1 MTWPWQWRKKWAK
14 VRSRCRKLD
23 GDITQYKRLE
33 AKWEK
38 EKEQLTREN
47 GALKL
52 RLQDLEAE
60 VGWLRE
66 LQEAGAMAIV
76 VSKANMDEFVTALKK
91 LQDNSHKGG
100 E

>member
-1 MTWPWQWRKKWAK
+1 MIWPWQYRE
-14 VRSRCRKLD
+14 RLRKLRRENGKLE

-33 AKWEK
+33 AKWAK

-47 GALKL
+47 GALNL
-52 RLQDLEAE
+52 RVQDLEAE

-66 LQEAGAMAIV
+66 LQEAGALAIV

-100 E
+100 K

>member
-14 VRSRCRKLD
+14 ARSRCRKLE
-23 GDITQYKRLE
+23 GDITQLE
-33 AKWEK
+33 RIEAMRRK
-38 EKEQLTREN
+38 EKEELAQEN

-66 LQEAGAMAIV
+66 MQEAGALAIV
-76 VSKANMDEFVTALKK
+76 VSKANMDQFVTALKK

-100 E
+100 K